1 MEKKTKIILGVGAL
15 VVGILIV
22 SKYLKSDGKSTMD
35 DIIDDIDDDID
46 DDNGGG
52 STGGGF
58 TDEPTGLDYNALAN
72 TLYGYMNGYGT
83 NYKKIF
89 EILGMLSNQ
98 SDWNKLQN
106 AYGTRTL
113 SSGFGNI
120 FVDDYTGS
128 LKGALYDELSSSEY
142 KTAIKILKDKGITF

>member
-1 MEKKTKIILGVGAL
+1 
-15 VVGILIV
+15 
-22 SKYLKSDGKSTMD
+22 LKFSGKSSMGN
-35 DIIDDIDDDID
+35 DIDDDID
-46 DDNGGG
+46 DIDDIDDEGSSGGD
-52 STGGGF
+52 TGGGF
-58 TDEPTGLDYNALAN
+58 TDDPIGLDYNALAN

-89 EILGMLSNQ
+89 ELLGMLSNQ
-98 SDWNKLQN
+98 SDWNRLQN

-142 KTAIKILKDKGITF
+142 KTAIKILTDKGITF